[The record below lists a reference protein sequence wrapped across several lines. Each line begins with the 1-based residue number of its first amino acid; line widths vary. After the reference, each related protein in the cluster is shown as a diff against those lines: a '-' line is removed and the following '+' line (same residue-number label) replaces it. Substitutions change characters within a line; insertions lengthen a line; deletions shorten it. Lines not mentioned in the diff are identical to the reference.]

1 MWGEKKAAKSAER
14 TVSLEVF
21 FFSPQLRARRS
32 ELKRRGLISFV
43 RTFCSPVA
51 AAATYSPST
60 FWHPPTPR
68 TPGSLFPVMS
78 CNPKPKC
85 WLTLCRRCLCSSELL
100 FPVSARTKRK
110 VGGGAET
117 QTRSRT
123 LGGGCS
129 ERTNGREAVLSTSP
143 LKTRQSNRTDV
154 MCVLLTNK
162 VVSQQDYKDL
172 CNMAAEGQ
180 RLADVSRHV
189 LWDIVSDA
197 GCRPCNVSLDILR
210 RYWCW
215 LQSDPA
221 LLQPDSHTATLLLP
235 LLPLL
240 SVSVSQSLTLSLPPL
255 SIFLFFFYLL
265 CVSVLSFFFFPG
277 VSPVKNDHEIGPSA
291 S

>member
-1 MWGEKKAAKSAER
+1 
-14 TVSLEVF
+14 
-21 FFSPQLRARRS
+21 
-32 ELKRRGLISFV
+32 
-43 RTFCSPVA
+43 
-51 AAATYSPST
+51 
-60 FWHPPTPR
+60 
-68 TPGSLFPVMS
+68 MS

-85 WLTLCRRCLCSSELL
+85 WLALCRRCLCSSELL
-100 FPVSARTKRK
+100 FRPGPKEGGG
-110 VGGGAET
+110 VGGGT
-117 QTRSRT
+117 QTRSWT
-123 LGGGCS
+123 LDGGCS

-154 MCVLLTNK
+154 TRRRMCVLLANK

-180 RLADVSRHV
+180 RLADVSGRV
-189 LWDIVSDA
+189 LWDIGSDA

-221 LLQPDSHTATLLLP
+221 LLQPDSHAATLLPP

-240 SVSVSQSLTLSLPPL
+240 SVSVSQSLTLFLLLSLFL
-255 SIFLFFFYLL
+255 FIFLSF
-265 CVSVLSFFFFPG
+265 VLFHPFFFFPG